1 MAWPPSDRAVGYI
14 VTNTD
19 WNDVAGALALWG
31 GNVDAGTYNLTNV
44 TQVSVRGATSGSTA
58 VAASATASGT
68 LTLPAATD
76 TLIGKATTD
85 TLTNKTFDTA
95 GAGNVFR
102 INGTGVTAVTGSGSV
117 VLSTSP
123 TLVTPALGTPTS
135 GTLTSC
141 TGLPISTGVSGLGA
155 NVAAFLATPSSANLL
170 SAMTTETGTG
180 LLVFA
185 TSPALTT
192 PDIGAA
198 TGTSLSVTGGSL
210 TARAAATQDAVSLAG
225 RAGGTGSFSVSLTP
239 TTLTASRTVTLAD
252 GNTTLQ
258 AGTMATTGGTLAQF
272 AATTSAQ
279 LAGVISDETGSGSLV
294 FSTSPSLTT
303 PAIGSGGLTVAGS
316 ASGTTS
322 VVATS
327 AASGTLTLPAATDT
341 LVGKATTDT
350 LTNKTLSSSV
360 LTGTLT
366 AGGSAGTNGFYL
378 QSTGTGVQWASVSV
392 LDSVV
397 SKTASY
403 SATTADTVILCDATS
418 AAITITLYAA
428 SGNSGRSITVK
439 KTDSST
445 NSVTI
450 DGNASE
456 TIDGDLTK
464 VISSQYF
471 SYTMVCNGTSW
482 FLV

>member
-1 MAWPPSDRAVGYI
+1 MAWPPSNRAVGYI

-44 TQVSVRGATSGSTA
+44 TQVSVKGATSGSTA
-58 VAASATASGT
+58 IAASATASGT

-102 INGTGVTAVTGSGSV
+102 VNGTGITAVTGSGSV

-170 SAMTTETGTG
+170 SAMTSETGTG

-185 TSPALTT
+185 TSPT
-192 PDIGAA
+192 
-198 TGTSLSVTGGSL
+198 
-210 TARAAATQDAVSLAG
+210 
-225 RAGGTGSFSVSLTP
+225 
-239 TTLTASRTVTLAD
+239 
-252 GNTTLQ
+252 
-258 AGTMATTGGTLAQF
+258 
-272 AATTSAQ
+272 
-279 LAGVISDETGSGSLV
+279 
-294 FSTSPSLTT
+294 LTT
-303 PAIGSGGLTVAGS
+303 PAIGSGGFTVAGS

-322 VVATS
+322 VIATS

-464 VISSQYF
+464 VISSQYS